1 MSINTYTEC
10 ACDRCGETVQVKD
23 RPRDGPPGN
32 LPPVRWM
39 LVHVTTT
46 KKGKDGVFGS
56 DDTRIVCPSC
66 AALVME
72 VLTPLRR
79 KKKRS

>member
-10 ACDRCGETVQVKD
+10 TCDRCGETVQVEAL
-23 RPRDGPPGN
+23 PPGN

-39 LVHVTTT
+39 LVHTTAT
-46 KKGKDGVFGS
+46 KKGKDGVFGA
-56 DDTRIVCPSC
+56 DGTRIVCPSC
-66 AALVME
+66 AALVIE

-79 KKKRS
+79 KKRRS